1 MPMSVRILAV
11 LTFGFTLSHFQR
23 TSLSPIAPDLMAEL
37 NLSPDAFGLIASG
50 IFLGVAL
57 GQLPTGILLDRFGT
71 RRVTP
76 LVLLLAVAGSLW
88 FAAAHSV
95 WALFGARL
103 LIGLG
108 IASTLMG
115 TLVVAARWYPP
126 DRFATVSA
134 LVFAVAGGLGNGLG
148 TAPMAAA
155 ADWVG
160 WRWAFVGSAGV
171 VALAAVL
178 VAIVVRDAPPGHP
191 FWTRRTESVRESLGG
206 VAEVARLPGMAR
218 VLVMAMMGYPALMTI
233 LGGWGGPYLAD
244 VYGLGPV
251 ARGYVLAAMVAGNVL
266 GFLVIGPLDRRFDT
280 RKGVVLGGA
289 TLCAATLGLLAA
301 LPRPPLA
308 AAVVLLV
315 LFGAATSYSVTNIAL
330 GRALVPERLMGRGVT
345 MVNFAT
351 FVGNALL
358 QLMAGPLI
366 GLFVASGP
374 APAIAYRAVF
384 GSLAALFVL
393 AILVYRRVDDR
404 PPSAERRRDPVAKRR
419 AAERPAALI
428 D

>member
-1 MPMSVRILAV
+1 MPIAASILAV

-23 TSLSPIAPDLMAEL
+23 TSLSPIAPDLMVEL
-37 NLSPDAFGLIASG
+37 HLSPDAFGLIASG
-50 IFLGVAL
+50 IFLGVAV
-57 GQLPTGILLDRFGT
+57 GQIPTGILLDRFGT

-88 FAAAHSV
+88 FAAADTV
-95 WALFGARL
+95 WALFASRF

-115 TLVVAARWYPP
+115 TLVVAARWFPP

-134 LVFAVAGGLGNGLG
+134 VVFAIAGGFGNGLG

-155 ADWVG
+155 ADLVG

-178 VAIVVRDAPPGHP
+178 IAIVVRDAPPGHP
-191 FWTRRTESVRESLGG
+191 FWNRHPESVRRSLAG
-206 VAEVARLPGMAR
+206 VVEVAKLPGMGR
-218 VLVMAMMGYPALMTI
+218 ILVMAMMGYPALMTI

-244 VYGLGPV
+244 VHGLGPV
-251 ARGYVLAAMVAGNVL
+251 ARGNVLAAIVVGNVL
-266 GFLVIGPLDRRFDT
+266 GFVIVGPLDRWLDT
-280 RKGVVLGGA
+280 RKGIVLGGSS
-289 TLCAATLGLLAA
+289 LCAATLGLLA
-301 LPRPPLA
+301 LWPHPPLA
-308 AAVVLLV
+308 IVVALLV
-315 LFGAATSYSVTNIAL
+315 LFGAATSFSVTNIAL

-374 APAIAYRAVF
+374 APEIAYRFVF
-384 GSLAALFVL
+384 GSLAVMFIL
-393 AILVYRRVDDR
+393 AILVFRRVADR
-404 PPSAERRRDPVAKRR
+404 PPSAERRVSALR
-419 AAERPAALI
+419 AAPMATI

>member
-1 MPMSVRILAV
+1 MPVAVSILAV

-37 NLSPDAFGLIASG
+37 HLSPDAFGLIASG

-88 FAAAHSV
+88 FAAADTV
-95 WALFGARL
+95 WQLFGARV

-115 TLVVAARWYPP
+115 TLVVAARWFPP
-126 DRFATVSA
+126 DRFATVSGF
-134 LVFAVAGGLGNGLG
+134 VFAIAGGLGNGLG

-171 VALAAVL
+171 MALAAIL
-178 VAIVVRDAPPGHP
+178 VAVVARDAPPGHP
-191 FWTRRTESVRESLGG
+191 FWKRRAESVRESLAG
-206 VAEVARLPGMAR
+206 VVAVARLPGMPR

-251 ARGYVLAAMVAGNVL
+251 ARGNALAAIVAGNVI
-266 GFLVIGPLDRRFDT
+266 GFLVVGPLDRRFDT

-289 TLCAATLGLLAA
+289 TLCAAALGILAA
-301 LPRPPLA
+301 WSHPPLA
-308 AAVVLLV
+308 VVVALLV
-315 LFGAATSYSVTNIAL
+315 LFGSATAFSVTNIAL
-330 GRALVPERLMGRGVT
+330 GRALVPEHLMGRGVT
-345 MVNFAT
+345 MVNCAT

-374 APAIAYRAVF
+374 APEIAYRVVF
-384 GSLAALFVL
+384 GSLTVLFVL
-393 AILVYRRVDDR
+393 GILVFRGIADR
-404 PPSAERRRDPVAKRR
+404 PPSAERRAQAR
-419 AAERPAALI
+419 RPAAVPA

>member
-1 MPMSVRILAV
+1 MPAAVPILAV

-23 TSLSPIAPDLMAEL
+23 TSLSAIAPDLIAEL
-37 NLSPDAFGLIASG
+37 HLSPDAFGLIASG

-76 LVLLLAVAGSLW
+76 VVLLLAVAGSLW
-88 FAAAHSV
+88 FAAADTA

-115 TLVVAARWYPP
+115 TLVVAARWFPP

-134 LVFAVAGGLGNGLG
+134 FVFAIAGGLGNGLG

-155 ADWVG
+155 AEIVG
-160 WRWAFVGSAGV
+160 WRWAFVGSAAV
-171 VALAAVL
+171 VLLAAIVIAA
-178 VAIVVRDAPPGHP
+178 VARDAPPGHR
-191 FWTRRTESVRESLGG
+191 FWMRRPESVRESLAG
-206 VAEVARLPGMAR
+206 VVAVARLPGMAR

-251 ARGYVLAAMVAGNVL
+251 ARGNVLAAIVAGNVL
-266 GFLVIGPLDRRFDT
+266 GFLVVGPLDRRFDT

-289 TLCAATLGLLAA
+289 ALCAASLGLLAA
-301 LPRPPLA
+301 WPHPPLA
-308 AAVVLLV
+308 AVVVLLV
-315 LFGAATSYSVTNIAL
+315 LFGGATSYSVTNIAL
-330 GRALVPERLMGRGVT
+330 GRSLVPERLMGRGVT

-366 GLFVASGP
+366 GLFVAAGP
-374 APAIAYRAVF
+374 APEIAYRTVF
-384 GSLAALFVL
+384 GSLAVLFVL
-393 AILVYRRVDDR
+393 GMAVFRRIDDR
-404 PPSAERRRDPVAKRR
+404 PPSAERRAAGR
-419 AAERPAALI
+419 AAAAAA